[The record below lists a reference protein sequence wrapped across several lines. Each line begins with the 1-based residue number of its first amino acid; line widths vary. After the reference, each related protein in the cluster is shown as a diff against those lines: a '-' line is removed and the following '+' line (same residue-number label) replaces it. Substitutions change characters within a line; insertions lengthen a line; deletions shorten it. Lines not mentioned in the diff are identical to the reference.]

1 MSTARFT
8 IFPRLCSFPAPSPSL
23 APSRFPSFFFRPP
36 KFSNLKCH
44 ASSDRSHLCHANSST
59 VWIGCPR
66 INFSR
71 GIFWRAAFLS
81 WQEQERRYF
90 GWIWPSNDTF
100 FFNGTRAKRKL
111 TSFAVNR
118 IIRRWNPFQAFYKKA
133 QVWRNPLW
141 KRGREEEKRNLGRA
155 SRSRKKNLLFFP
167 KNKNLL
173 LPRNESFPSS
183 KRNLEKKKEE
193 KGKKQRNREIFFLR
207 KIYTILF
214 LNLLLLHPV
223 DSPR

>member
-1 MSTARFT
+1 MTRVQRRLW
-8 IFPRLCSFPAPSPSL
+8 PRQGGRGGSVGRAFFEKSSERVNLPRCNILRGQDGSDSKITEYRGEYCSFYNLSPPVFLPRPPSPSL

-81 WQEQERRYF
+81 WQEQERRCF
-90 GWIWPSNDTF
+90 GWIWPSNDAF

-155 SRSRKKNLLFFP
+155 SRSRKK
-167 KNKNLL
+167 K
-173 LPRNESFPSS
+173 SFIFS
-183 KRNLEKKKEE
+183 KK
-193 KGKKQRNREIFFLR
+193 
-207 KIYTILF
+207 
-214 LNLLLLHPV
+214 
-223 DSPR
+223 